1 MAIDDSVAI
10 ETAFTASMPHLRAPS
25 PTPTIP
31 SSAGIPI
38 ASSAVTVP
46 RSLPHDTEGAAD
58 QARKHGLDWPAL
70 EDHREE
76 PRESCRGDRGDGV
89 LGGCSTAVGGF
100 RNEEVV
106 CCCHSSIVRGK
117 HFQQRVIQD
126 SVEELRVFSSVN
138 AGNSAG

>member
-10 ETAFTASMPHLRAPS
+10 DTAFTASMPHLRAPS

-31 SSAGIPI
+31 SSAGTAI

-58 QARKHGLDWPAL
+58 QARKHGLNWPAL

-76 PRESCRGDRGDGV
+76 PREPRRGDRSDGV
-89 LGGCSTAVGGF
+89 LGGCRTAIVVF
-100 RNEEVV
+100 RNMEVV

-117 HFQQRVIQD
+117 RLRRRAMLASVDEVIT
-126 SVEELRVFSSVN
+126 SSSVN
-138 AGNSAG
+138 SSTSVG